1 MEGTRPLDAAQRA
14 SAPAFGRV
22 VAFDSALLLSSRR
35 SRVAGF
41 HGNRFGLRLHSTS
54 QSKEKIQKAYN
65 ELGKKIY
72 ENRTNGNTSSE
83 EEIQAVC
90 DNITTLFK
98 EIQKAEAEILKLKDI
113 KTCEKCSAEI
123 DVNATFCPKCG
134 AEQPKEEI
142 VNVEIKTEPEDA
154 KEVEIIEV
162 HEENVTTENNEEESK
177 ENKE

>member
-1 MEGTRPLDAAQRA
+1 MEFFDKLTKKA
-14 SAPAFGRV
+14 SETYKVTKEKTNKISGE
-22 VAFDSALLLSSRR
+22 LK
-35 SRVAGF
+35 
-41 HGNRFGLRLHSTS
+41 LRGKISEN
-54 QSKEKIQKAYN
+54 KEKIQKAYN

-113 KTCEKCSAEI
+113 KTCAKCSAEI

-162 HEENVTTENNEEESK
+162 HEENVTTENNEKESK

>member
-1 MEGTRPLDAAQRA
+1 MEFFDKLTKKA
-14 SAPAFGRV
+14 SETYKVTKEKTNKISGELKLRGRI
-22 VAFDSALLLSSRR
+22 SE
-35 SRVAGF
+35 
-41 HGNRFGLRLHSTS
+41 N
-54 QSKEKIQKAYN
+54 KEKIQKAYN